1 MSHAPFE
8 PLDLPSPLWVLGTG
22 TGVGKTHVAALIA
35 KRWAEQGPV
44 EYRKPIQTG
53 VTSAEDPEADAPTVR
68 GPGITVA
75 TGVLLRAPLSPLAAG
90 ALEGRPLDLEALA
103 AWTTRPPAPGA
114 RLLLEAAGGVMV
126 PLAPGRHFL
135 AWATDFRIPCVVVA
149 AGGLGTLN
157 HALLTCEALMLRGWT
172 IPALLLNP
180 GADGS
185 FEAARDNA
193 GLLAQWLPFP
203 VHVLD

>member
-1 MSHAPFE
+1 MTPAR
-8 PLDLPSPLWVLGTG
+8 LDLKQLPTPLWVLGTG
-22 TGVGKTHVAALIA
+22 TGVGKTHVSARIA
-35 KRWAEQGPV
+35 RAWAELGPV

-53 VTSAEDPEADAPTVR
+53 VIGPEDPEADAPTVR
-68 GPGITVA
+68 GPGISVA

-90 ALEGRPLDLEALA
+90 ALEGRPLDLDALA

-149 AGGLGTLN
+149 PGGLGSLN
-157 HALLTCEALMLRGWT
+157 HALLTCEALMLRGW
-172 IPALLLNP
+172 IIAALLLNP
-180 GADGS
+180 GLDDT
-185 FEAARDNA
+185 FEAAAGNA
-193 GLLAQWLPFP
+193 RLLADWLPFP

>member
-1 MSHAPFE
+1 MTFSTQDAQH
-8 PLDLPSPLWVLGTG
+8 LPSPLWVLGTG
-22 TGVGKTHVAALIA
+22 TGVGKTYVAARIA
-35 KRWAEQGPV
+35 RAWAELGPV

-53 VTSAEDPEADAPTVR
+53 VRSEEDPEADAPSVR

-90 ALEGRPLDLEALA
+90 ELEGRPLDLDALA
-103 AWTTRPPAPGA
+103 AWTTEAPAPGA

-149 AGGLGTLN
+149 HGGLGTLN

-172 IPALLLNP
+172 IAALLLNP
-180 GADGS
+180 GLDAS
-185 FEAARDNA
+185 FEAAAENA
-193 GLLAQWLPFP
+193 RLLSLWLPFP
-203 VHVLD
+203 VRILD

>member
-1 MSHAPFE
+1 VTPF
-8 PLDLPSPLWVLGTG
+8 LQQLPSPLWVLGTG
-22 TGVGKTHVAALIA
+22 TGVGKTHVAARIA
-35 KRWAEQGPV
+35 RTWAERGPV

-53 VTSAEDPEADAPTVR
+53 VASEEDPEADAPSVR

-75 TGVLLRAPLSPLAAG
+75 TGLTFLAPLSPLAA
-90 ALEGRPLDLEALA
+90 AAQEGRTLDLEALT

-135 AWATDFRIPCVVVA
+135 AWATDQRIPCVVVA
-149 AGGLGTLN
+149 PGGLGTLN
-157 HALLTCEALMLRGWT
+157 HALLTSEALMLRGWT
-172 IPALLLNP
+172 IAALLLNP
-180 GADGS
+180 GLDGS
-185 FEAARDNA
+185 HAAAADNA
-193 GLLAQWLPFP
+193 RLLSAWLPFP

>member
-1 MSHAPFE
+1 MTRVAPF
-8 PLDLPSPLWVLGTG
+8 DFNRLPSPLWVLGTG
-22 TGVGKTHVAALIA
+22 TGVGKTHVAARIA
-35 KRWAEQGPV
+35 RAWAQAGPV

-53 VTSAEDPEADAPTVR
+53 VTGEEDPEADAPMVR

-75 TGVLLRAPLSPLAAG
+75 TGVLLLAPLSPLAA
-90 ALEGRPLDLEALA
+90 
-103 AWTTRPPAPGA
+103 WSTRPPAAGA

-149 AGGLGTLN
+149 PGGLGTLN
-157 HALLTCEALMLRGWT
+157 QALLTCEALMLRGW
-172 IPALLLNP
+172 IISALLLNP
-180 GADGS
+180 GLDDS
-185 FEAARDNA
+185 FEAALEN
-193 GLLAQWLPFP
+193 GQLLAKWLPFP